1 MNPDLGS
8 RLASNWWALA
18 LRGGLAIL
26 FGLIAL
32 LMPGVTLTTLMLLF
46 AAYMLLG
53 GILAIVAGVRAAE
66 RHGRSMPLFFEGALN
81 ILVAILA
88 AVWPDQT
95 LVAIIYIVAAWAVLS
110 GVLLLA
116 AAFRLR
122 ASAPGEWLLAMVGI
136 LALVFGVVLFA
147 WPEAAAVAFSWWIG
161 VFAIA
166 FGAALVA
173 FALRLKKRKEQ
184 TTAV

>member
-8 RLASNWWALA
+8 RLANNWWALA

-32 LMPGVTLTTLMLLF
+32 FMPDVTLTTLMLLF
-46 AAYMLLG
+46 VAYMLLG
-53 GILAIVAGVRAAE
+53 GILAVVAGIRAAE

-88 AVWPDQT
+88 AIWPDQT
-95 LVAIIYIVAAWAVLS
+95 IVAIVYIVGAWALLS
-110 GVLLLA
+110 GGFLVVA
-116 AAFRLR
+116 AMRLR
-122 ASAPGEWLLAMVGI
+122 TSAPGEWMLGLLGVLAILFGI
-136 LALVFGVVLFA
+136 ALFA

-161 VFAIA
+161 I
-166 FGAALVA
+166 
-173 FALRLKKRKEQ
+173 FALLFGVTLVSLAVRLKKR
-184 TTAV
+184 AGA

>member
-18 LRGGLAIL
+18 LRGVLAIL

-32 LMPGVTLTTLMLLF
+32 FMPGVTLTTLMLLF

-53 GILAIVAGVRAAE
+53 GILAVVAGIRAAE
-66 RHGRSMPLFFEGALN
+66 QHGRSMPLFFEGALN

-88 AVWPDQT
+88 AIWPGQT
-95 LVAIIYIVAAWAVLS
+95 IVAIIYIVGAWALLS
-110 GVLLLA
+110 GGFLVVA
-116 AAFRLR
+116 AIRLR
-122 ASAPGEWLLAMVGI
+122 ASAPGEWLLAVLGVLAILFGI
-136 LALVFGVVLFA
+136 ALFA

-161 VFAIA
+161 IFALL
-166 FGAALVA
+166 FGATLVSLG
-173 FALRLKKRKEQ
+173 LRLKKR
-184 TTAV
+184 AGA

>member
-1 MNPDLGS
+1 MTPDLGS

-18 LRGGLAIL
+18 LRGALAIL

-32 LMPGVTLTTLMLLF
+32 FMPGVTLTTLMLLF

-53 GILAIVAGVRAAE
+53 GILAIVAGIRAAE

-95 LVAIIYIVAAWAVLS
+95 IIAIVYIVGAWALLS
-110 GVLLLA
+110 GGFLVVAAMRLRGNAQGEFLLGLLGLLA
-116 AAFRLR
+116 
-122 ASAPGEWLLAMVGI
+122 I
-136 LALVFGVVLFA
+136 VFGIVLFA
-147 WPEAAAVAFSWWIG
+147 WPGAAAVAFSWWIG
-161 VFAIA
+161 IFALL
-166 FGAALVA
+166 FGVTMVG
-173 FALRLKKRKEQ
+173 FALRLKKRHEH
-184 TTAV
+184 TSGV

>member
-1 MNPDLGS
+1 MTPDLGS

-32 LMPGVTLTTLMLLF
+32 FMPGVTLTTLMLLF

-53 GILAIVAGVRAAE
+53 GILAIVAGIRAAE

-88 AVWPDQT
+88 AVWPGQT
-95 LVAIIYIVAAWAVLS
+95 IVAIVYIVGAWALLSGGFLVAAAL
-110 GVLLLA
+110 
-116 AAFRLR
+116 RLR
-122 ASAPGEWLLAMVGI
+122 TSAPGEWMLGLLGI
-136 LALVFGVVLFA
+136 LAILFGIALFA

-161 VFAIA
+161 I
-166 FGAALVA
+166 
-173 FALRLKKRKEQ
+173 FALLFGVTLVSLAMRLKKR
-184 TTAV
+184 AGA